1 MGHSI
6 FFYIQQFFR
15 IMCYLGAYY
24 RFSLLLR
31 QCFGKIGPT
40 IDRVAIVL
48 NIMRL
53 FAINLKIYHKK
64 FDKYEIFAF
73 RSEGVEMAAGES
85 DVGEM
90 DDVPFSAFMDGKMR
104 KRVNT

>member
-1 MGHSI
+1 MGHSLFSI
-6 FFYIQQFFR
+6 FNNFFASCA
-15 IMCYLGAYY
+15 IPGLTIVS
-24 RFSLLLR
+24 RFCSDNV
-31 QCFGKIGPT
+31 FGKIGPT
-40 IDRVAIVL
+40 IGRVAIVL

-85 DVGEM
+85 DVGETN
-90 DDVPFSAFMDGKMR
+90 DVPL
-104 KRVNT
+104 